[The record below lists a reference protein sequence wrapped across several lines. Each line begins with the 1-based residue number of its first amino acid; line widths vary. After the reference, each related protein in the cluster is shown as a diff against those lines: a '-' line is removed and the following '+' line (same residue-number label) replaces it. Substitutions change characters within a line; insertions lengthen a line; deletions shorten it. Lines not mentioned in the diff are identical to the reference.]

1 MLHLSL
7 PPTPPTPPP
16 LSPLVSKAGLQGLAS
31 ANWSG
36 CLERSGVLRPCF
48 PSLRFIPGHTGAPG
62 SPPRCGRPDQWQE
75 ASKQNDQG
83 SPSKAPC
90 PPPGHLVLSAGHGT
104 PGPPGPPPPPLP
116 FSRLSET
123 RGGVRSAT
131 ALAQSAH
138 IERGPEVKPIHALSL
153 I

>member
-1 MLHLSL
+1 MRRPRPRGRRGDAL
-7 PPTPPTPPP
+7 PQWLTE
-16 LSPLVSKAGLQGLAS
+16 LAHARQVSNLVELQK
-31 ANWSG
+31 
-36 CLERSGVLRPCF
+36 
-48 PSLRFIPGHTGAPG
+48 SLRFIPGHTGAPG

-90 PPPGHLVLSAGHGT
+90 PLPGHLVLSAGHGT

-123 RGGVRSAT
+123 RGGVGSAT

-138 IERGPEVKPIHALSL
+138 IERGPEVKTIHALSL